1 MTTAVFT
8 WEGPVG
14 GKAKSVGA
22 QRSMAQLTLFDV
34 TFEKNLERSEPGE
47 LKPTEDL
54 FPVQTTLHAFLKMPE
69 SSTRAGGRRIA
80 SAADSSASD
89 DSVLE

>member
-1 MTTAVFT
+1 MSAVFT

-22 QRSMAQLTLFDV
+22 QPNMAQLTLFDV
-34 TFEKNLERSEPGE
+34 TFEKNLNRSEPGE
-47 LKPTEDL
+47 IKPTEDL
-54 FPVQTTLHAFLKMPE
+54 FPVQTTLHAFLKMPKVA
-69 SSTRAGGRRIA
+69 TRRVRNA